1 MVAVVPP
8 SGVEFDIR
16 PAQLVETACRMTMIL
31 VIEDEAPIRDKIV
44 TVLKYENY
52 DVIDAANGR
61 EGVVLAQE
69 NRPDLIICDVLMP
82 DLNGYSALEAL
93 RKDPDTSV
101 IPVIFLTA
109 AASRAEMRK
118 GMELGADD
126 YITKP
131 YTVVELL
138 AAVRTRLERQE
149 TIKVAGAAGDES
161 SEGVAE
167 S

>member
-1 MVAVVPP
+1 
-8 SGVEFDIR
+8 
-16 PAQLVETACRMTMIL
+16 MTMIL

-131 YTVVELL
+131 YTVAELL

>member
-1 MVAVVPP
+1 
-8 SGVEFDIR
+8 
-16 PAQLVETACRMTMIL
+16 MTKIL

-52 DVIDAANGR
+52 DVIDAPNGR
-61 EGVVLAQE
+61 EGVDSARE

-82 DLNGYSALEAL
+82 DMNGYSALAAMRE
-93 RKDPDTSV
+93 DPDTAD

-109 AASRAEMRK
+109 AASRADMRK

-131 YTVVELL
+131 YTVEELL

-149 TIKVAGAAGDES
+149 TIKRARSSGDDS
-161 SEGVAE
+161 AKASAD

>member
-1 MVAVVPP
+1 MAG
-8 SGVEFDIR
+8 SMIK
-16 PAQLVETACRMTMIL
+16 IL

-44 TVLKYENY
+44 TVLQYENY
-52 DVIDAANGR
+52 EVFDASNGR
-61 EGVVLAQE
+61 EGVVAARQH
-69 NRPDLIICDVLMP
+69 RPDLIICDVLMP
-82 DLNGYSALEAL
+82 DMNGYGALAAL
-93 RKDPDTSV
+93 RDDPETSV

-109 AASRAEMRK
+109 AASRADMRK

-131 YTVVELL
+131 YTVEELL

-149 TIKVAGAAGDES
+149 IIKSAGEADGKS
-161 SEGVAE
+161 SEDVAD

>member
-1 MVAVVPP
+1 
-8 SGVEFDIR
+8 
-16 PAQLVETACRMTMIL
+16 MTMIL

-149 TIKVAGAAGDES
+149 TIRVAGAAGDES

>member
-1 MVAVVPP
+1 
-8 SGVEFDIR
+8 
-16 PAQLVETACRMTMIL
+16 MTKIL

-52 DVIDAANGR
+52 DVIDAPNGR
-61 EGVVLAQE
+61 EGVVSAQH

-82 DLNGYSALEAL
+82 DMNGYSALAAL
-93 RKDPDTSV
+93 RDDPITSD
-101 IPVIFLTA
+101 IPVIFLTV
-109 AASRAEMRK
+109 AASRADMRK

-131 YTVVELL
+131 YTVEELL

-149 TIKVAGAAGDES
+149 TIKRASSSDVES
-161 SEGVAE
+161 SED
-167 S
+167 STDS

>member
-1 MVAVVPP
+1 
-8 SGVEFDIR
+8 
-16 PAQLVETACRMTMIL
+16 MTNIL

-52 DVIDAANGR
+52 DVIDAPNGR
-61 EGVVLAQE
+61 EGVVSAQH

-82 DLNGYSALEAL
+82 DMNGYSALAAL
-93 RKDPDTSV
+93 RDDPITSD

-109 AASRAEMRK
+109 AASRADMRK

-131 YTVVELL
+131 YTVEELL

-149 TIKVAGAAGDES
+149 TIKRASSSDVGS
-161 SEGVAE
+161 SED
-167 S
+167 STDS

>member
-1 MVAVVPP
+1 
-8 SGVEFDIR
+8 
-16 PAQLVETACRMTMIL
+16 MTKIL

-52 DVIDAANGR
+52 DVIDAPNGR
-61 EGVVLAQE
+61 EGVVAARE
-69 NRPDLIICDVLMP
+69 NSPDLIICDVLMP
-82 DLNGYSALEAL
+82 DMNGYGALAAL
-93 RKDPDTSV
+93 RDDPDTSV

-109 AASRAEMRK
+109 AASRADMRK

-131 YTVVELL
+131 YTVEELL

-149 TIKVAGAAGDES
+149 IIKSASADGADS
-161 SEGVAE
+161 AE
-167 S
+167 SMADS

>member
-1 MVAVVPP
+1 M
-8 SGVEFDIR
+8 IK
-16 PAQLVETACRMTMIL
+16 IL

-52 DVIDAANGR
+52 EVIEAPNGR
-61 EGVVLAQE
+61 EGVVSARE
-69 NRPDLIICDVLMP
+69 NRPNLIICDVLMP
-82 DLNGYSALEAL
+82 DMNGYSALEAL
-93 RKDPDTSV
+93 REDPETSV

-109 AASRAEMRK
+109 AASRADMRK

-131 YTVVELL
+131 YTVEELL

-149 TIKVAGAAGDES
+149 IIKSAGEADGKS
-161 SEGVAE
+161 SEDVAD

>member
-1 MVAVVPP
+1 
-8 SGVEFDIR
+8 
-16 PAQLVETACRMTMIL
+16 MTKIL

-52 DVIDAANGR
+52 DVIDTPNGTD
-61 EGVVLAQE
+61 GVVSAQV
-69 NRPDLIICDVLMP
+69 NQPDLIICDVLMP
-82 DLNGYSALEAL
+82 DMNGYGALAAL
-93 RKDPDTSV
+93 RDDPNTSD

-109 AASRAEMRK
+109 AASRADLRK

-131 YTVVELL
+131 YTVEELL

-149 TIKVAGAAGDES
+149 TIKRAVSGDGESTEETAGS
-161 SEGVAE
+161 
-167 S
+167 